1 MAILVSESVFLGY
14 IAEYFFKEDP
24 TPEETRDA
32 YLFSAGLAVGT
43 LTLPF
48 VHAHGFQLGYR
59 TAMDARIISTGA
71 IYHKVVIDY

>member
-1 MAILVSESVFLGY
+1 MTIWILESVFLGY
-14 IAEYFFKEDP
+14 IAEYFFKDDP

-32 YLFSAGLAVGT
+32 YLFSAGLAVAT

-59 TAMDARIISTGA
+59 TAMDARIITTGA
-71 IYHKVVIDY
+71 IYQKVIIID